1 MEWGEAR
8 GRRQEEKGA
17 VALLTLA
24 ALISGRRQWRM
35 HFEGDNLTDAR
46 CYWPVALGH
55 AHIAL
60 EKGASCQATG
70 YPFNG
75 YHLAFAS
82 NESLSAALFHISS
95 ANTLKREKER
105 ERRERE
111 IVNVQ
116 LITHKENQ
124 SNAID
129 TQIPYIQFWKIFI
142 IPQLHPIVLK
152 FAAYVDL
159 VLLKMYVQAVHCDI
173 NMLFNNRKLLI
184 CSVG

>member
-105 ERRERE
+105 ERREERE
-111 IVNVQ
+111 RNCKRTVDYTQRKPVERYRHSDTLYPVLEDLYNSTTASDRIEICGIRRFSIDQNVCMFKQ
-116 LITHKENQ
+116 YT
-124 SNAID
+124 A
-129 TQIPYIQFWKIFI
+129 T
-142 IPQLHPIVLK
+142 
-152 FAAYVDL
+152 
-159 VLLKMYVQAVHCDI
+159 
-173 NMLFNNRKLLI
+173 
-184 CSVG
+184 